1 MLTLTAL
8 IVVPGFVICLLGGV
22 RVGYAL
28 VAAIPVSYG
37 VVSIACY
44 VLGLMEIR
52 WTLLSYAISALITAV
67 VVWLVGSIVRGPL
80 RLGRGRRFGLFRGAG
95 RRGRRRRH
103 AREEGVL
110 AEDELSPRRKDQRTA
125 VSDHPDYV
133 TGWRSWIWKLAPFL
147 AVLLSAWLIATLVL
161 NQLVHTTGGLSN
173 VFQGW
178 DAHWHANYLRFIAET
193 GIASPEDAGLLHNQE
208 SHTPM
213 YYPSAWH
220 AIAALVYNLTGAN
233 VVETYNLVQI
243 GAAAIAFPLGVASF
257 TWVMCARRMGRMLA
271 STAATAAALMTP
283 LFPGLP
289 FVEMRVAATPS
300 ALSAGL
306 VGAVVLIIIA
316 STRRPAWCLPAGLAL
331 IGVGGLHPSGLV
343 TAALIVIFW
352 WIFEALWRPT
362 RGRFKDLFSLATV
375 AILGMLVLV
384 PQFLSISANAEDISS
399 FEFTTGGSRWM
410 TWVDSMSLQ
419 VRHVRDFGVRWVVL
433 AIAVVGFLVLIRRGI
448 VWALALWAFF
458 IVVCVNAMQPIG
470 NIVGEVFHLIGSVY
484 YNDPR
489 RVGVVLAVIV
499 AACAGLGMASFA
511 HWVVSQLGKLV
522 EPLTDPYGRGA
533 GSMRYAVLIVVVIGT
548 MVWSAQSAPMF
559 AERAATEQRYGKLVD
574 THDLRAFDWLATQPK
589 AYDGMILTNANEGSG
604 WMYATNGLPSISRH
618 YLDPPFTETGTNQL
632 LDAIDLAGRLKWTDD
647 AIDRLNVNYVYVSP
661 PPHWGF
667 QPFNKA
673 MLAAFTA
680 PGLQMIYADRQI
692 RIYAVRAHFSQ
703 QELDRMVADSPHPP
717 GIAQEYTRET
727 EQAPSDAPMRS
738 SAPAQSGAPAPS
750 GGPVPGGAPATS
762 GAPEPG
768 GVQSSG
774 GAPEPSGGGASPMP
788 QWAGN

>member
-37 VVSIACY
+37 VVSISCF
-44 VLGLMEIR
+44 VLGMMEIR
-52 WTLLSYAISALITAV
+52 WNLLTYAISALIAAV

-95 RRGRRRRH
+95 RRRRRH

-110 AEDELSPRRKDQRTA
+110 AEDELSPRRKDPRSA

-147 AVLLSAWLIATLVL
+147 AVVVSAWLIATLVL

-352 WIFEALWRPT
+352 WLFEALWRPT
-362 RGRFKDLFSLATV
+362 RGRLRDLLSLATV
-375 AILGMLVLV
+375 AILGMLVLI

-399 FEFTTGGSRWM
+399 FSFTTGGSRWM
-410 TWVDSMSLQ
+410 TWVDSISLQ

-433 AIAVVGFLVLIRRGI
+433 AIALLGLLVLIRRGI

-470 NIVGEVFHLIGSVY
+470 NVVGDAFHLIGSVY

-499 AACAGLGMASFA
+499 AACAGLGIASFA
-511 HWVVSQLGKLV
+511 HWVVSQMGKLV
-522 EPLTDPYGRGA
+522 DPITDPYGRGA

-548 MVWSAQSAPMF
+548 TVWSAQSAPLF

-589 AYDGMILTNANEGSG
+589 AYDGTILTNANEGSG

-632 LDAIDLAGRLKWTDD
+632 LDTIDLAGRLKWTDD
-647 AIDRLNVNYVYVSP
+647 AIDRLDVNYVYVSP
-661 PPHWGF
+661 PPHWGY

-727 EQAPSDAPMRS
+727 EQSPSDAPVPS
-738 SAPAQSGAPAPS
+738 SGSAPSPAQPPGGASTPS
-750 GGPVPGGAPATS
+750 GAPATS
-762 GAPEPG
+762 GAPEPNG
-768 GVQSSG
+768 TQSSG
-774 GAPEPSGGGASPMP
+774 SAPEPSGGGASPMP

>member
-8 IVVPGFVICLLGGV
+8 IVVPGFVICLLGGM

-37 VVSIACY
+37 VVSIACF
-44 VLGLMEIR
+44 VLGMMEIR
-52 WTLLSYAISALITAV
+52 WTLLSYAISALIAAV
-67 VVWLVGSIVRGPL
+67 VVWLVGSVVRGPL

-95 RRGRRRRH
+95 RRRRRH
-103 AREEGVL
+103 ACEEDVL
-110 AEDELSPRRKDQRTA
+110 AEDELSPRRKDPRA
-125 VSDHPDYV
+125 VVPDHPDYV

-147 AVLLSAWLIATLVL
+147 AVVVAAWLIATLVL

-352 WIFEALWRPT
+352 WLFEALWRPT
-362 RGRFKDLFSLATV
+362 RGRFKDLLSLATV

-399 FEFTTGGSRWM
+399 FSFTTGGSRLM

-433 AIAVVGFLVLIRRGI
+433 AIALLGFLVLIRRGI

-470 NIVGEVFHLIGSVY
+470 NVVGDVFHLIGSVY

-489 RVGVVLAVIV
+489 RVGVVLAVVV
-499 AACAGLGMASFA
+499 AACAGLGVASFA
-511 HWVVSQLGKLV
+511 HWLVSQMGKLV
-522 EPLTDPYGRGA
+522 DPITDPYGRGA

-548 MVWSAQSAPMF
+548 TVWSAQSAPLF

-632 LDAIDLAGRLKWTDD
+632 LDTIDLAGRLKWTDD
-647 AIDRLNVNYVYVSP
+647 AIDRLDVNYVYVSP
-661 PPHWGF
+661 PPHWGY

-717 GIAQEYTRET
+717 GIAQEYTREA
-727 EQAPSDAPMRS
+727 EQAPSDAPVPS
-738 SAPAQSGAPAPS
+738 SAPAPS
-750 GGPVPGGAPATS
+750 GGPVPSGAPATS
-762 GAPEPG
+762 GAPEPNG
-768 GVQSSG
+768 GASTG
-774 GAPEPSGGGASPMP
+774 GAPAPSSGDASPMP
-788 QWAGN
+788 QWAEN